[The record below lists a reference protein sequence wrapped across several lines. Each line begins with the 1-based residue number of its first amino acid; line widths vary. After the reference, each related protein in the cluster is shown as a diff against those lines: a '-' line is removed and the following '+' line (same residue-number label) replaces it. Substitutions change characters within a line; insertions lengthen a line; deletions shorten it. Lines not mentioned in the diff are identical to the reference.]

1 MLHSSWFWNHP
12 QLKLGHQLFKW
23 AGLKPLADISL
34 YWLVHRDPSNGLWNN
49 PYRTAQSIFYI
60 QQITTGF
67 GHCARGYLKFFTI
80 FLWKYNFRQTCNPSN
95 QGKCVKWSANGR
107 DQLPI
112 ANCDLCGYL
121 VKRSFFKGDHG
132 YPTLGCETARMLA
145 RHHQDYMFRLPE
157 LMICR
162 WNTGR
167 GVASK
172 VILLMAEILH
182 HLECQKPS
190 K

>member
-67 GHCARGYLKFFTI
+67 GHRARGYLKFFRI
-80 FLWKYNFRQTCNPSN
+80 FLWKYSFRQTCNPSN
-95 QGKCVKWSANGR
+95 QGKCVKWSTSC
-107 DQLPI
+107 QLPI
-112 ANCDLCGYL
+112 ATSVGTWWNDLFSRAIMDILPWDVKPQGCWL
-121 VKRSFFKGDHG
+121 VTTRVTCSGS
-132 YPTLGCETARMLA
+132 P
-145 RHHQDYMFRLPE
+145 
-157 LMICR
+157 
-162 WNTGR
+162 N
-167 GVASK
+167 
-172 VILLMAEILH
+172 
-182 HLECQKPS
+182 
-190 K
+190 